1 MKYLIW
7 ILFLLLPFHAFLV
20 TVLKCK
26 VGLDTNYL
34 RFWKEFIILI
44 LLTATFVKVMKKNDW
59 SLKKIYKDNNI
70 LGMTTVFIF
79 SSLIFIIFPFFEI
92 RASAFL
98 GFRYDVFFFFAMIIG
113 LYLANWIN
121 DLRFYLK
128 LIFVSTILILSVF
141 LPWYLFWDISALASM
156 FWYSAEVSTYNAN
169 SCISFAQNVNG
180 QHRFQGTFGW
190 PIRFSVFLTVYYL
203 LYLGFILDRMY
214 LSDKSIKKQSKSE
227 LLKQVNF
234 VKAKIKQKTIL
245 PKWVSTSEIISV
257 IVIPSLFVI
266 TSIFFS
272 YSKTSVLGLAFG
284 ITLFIL
290 LIWTIKLKRKITRKF
305 MWITAWVFT
314 APIVLVAIFK
324 ADLFLHLGAIINRLD
339 NLGKSVEMF
348 FYNPIGYGLGIAGPA
363 SQIGRSIESA
373 GNWQIATST
382 ATTTHRFLPE
392 NWYVQIALEQWF
404 IGVIIFI
411 SLMIIIGLRL
421 YNIAKAKR
429 DYLSIAIF
437 TAYCTLC
444 FMANFTHAFEE
455 AATSYTFFLIIGIV
469 IGANGVKKLNKK

>member
-26 VGLDTNYL
+26 VGLDTNYM
-34 RFWKEFIILI
+34 RFWKEFIIII
-44 LLTATFVKVMKKNDW
+44 LLTATFVKVMKANKF
-59 SLKKIYKDNNI
+59 SLKKIYENNYI
-70 LGMTTVFIF
+70 LGMTTVFVI

-98 GFRYDVFFFFAMIIG
+98 GFRYDVFFFFAMIVW
-113 LYLANWIN
+113 LYLTNGIQ
-121 DLRFYLK
+121 DLYFYLK
-128 LIFVSTILILSVF
+128 LIFWSTILILSVF
-141 LPWYLFWDISALASM
+141 LPWYLFGDISALASM

-180 QHRFQGTFGW
+180 QHRFQATFGG

-203 LYLGFILDRMY
+203 LYIGFVLDRMY
-214 LSDKSIKKQSKSE
+214 MSDKSLRRGSKSE

-245 PKWVSTSEIISV
+245 PQWISMSEVISV

-266 TSIFFS
+266 TAIFFS

-284 ITLFIL
+284 IALFIL
-290 LIWTIKLKRKITRKF
+290 LIWTLKLKRKITRKF
-305 MWITAWVFT
+305 IWVTAWVFS
-314 APIVLVAIFK
+314 APIILVAIFK
-324 ADLFLHLGAIINRLD
+324 AELFLHLGAIINRLD
-339 NLGKSVEMF
+339 NLWKSVEMF

-363 SQIGRSIESA
+363 SQIGNSIESA

-421 YNIAKAKR
+421 YSIAKAKR

-437 TAYCTLC
+437 TAYITLC

-455 AATSYTFFLIIGIV
+455 AATSYTFFLIIGMV
-469 IGANGVKKLNKK
+469 IGANGIKKLKTK

>member
-7 ILFLLLPFHAFLV
+7 ILFVLLPFHAFLV
-20 TVLKCK
+20 TALKCR
-26 VGLDTNYL
+26 VWLDMTYF
-34 RFWKEFIILI
+34 RFWKEFIIII
-44 LLTATFVKVMKKNDW
+44 LLTATFVKVMKENKF
-59 SLKKIYKDNNI
+59 SLKKIYENNYI

-98 GFRYDVFFFFAMIIG
+98 WFRYDVFFFFAMIIW
-113 LYLANWIN
+113 LYLTNGIN

-128 LIFVSTILILSVF
+128 LIFGSTILILSIF
-141 LPWYLFWDISALASM
+141 LPWYLFGDISALATM
-156 FWYSAEVSTYNAN
+156 FGYSAEVSTYNAN
-169 SCISFAQNVNG
+169 SCISFAQNVDW
-180 QHRFQGTFGW
+180 QHRFQATFGG
-190 PIRFSVFLTVYYL
+190 PIRFSVFLTIYYL
-203 LYLGFILDRMY
+203 LYIGFVLDKMY
-214 LSDKSIKKQSKSE
+214 MSDKSLKKQSKSE

-234 VKAKIKQKTIL
+234 VKTKIKQKTIL

-272 YSKTSVLGLAFG
+272 YSKTSLLWLCFG

-290 LIWTIKLKRKITRKF
+290 LIWTLKLKRKITRKF
-305 MWITAWVFT
+305 IWITAWVFMT
-314 APIVLVAIFK
+314 PIVLVAIFK
-324 ADLFLHLGAIINRLD
+324 AELFLHLGAVINRLD

-363 SQIGRSIESA
+363 SQIWNSIESA

-404 IGVIIFI
+404 VWVIIFV
-411 SLMIIIGLRL
+411 SLMLIIGLRL
-421 YNIAKAKR
+421 YHIAKAKR

-469 IGANGVKKLNKK
+469 IGANGIKKLNTK